1 MATLGE
7 MMEELGIS
15 RQEAPEQLAR
25 TPGRASI
32 AAEDQS
38 PARTPSTV
46 SVRLTSPGKG
56 YYAYDHDRC
65 GQGCGSVCTAW
76 HLAKLWGS

>member
-1 MATLGE
+1 

-15 RQEAPEQLAR
+15 RQEVPEQLAR
-25 TPGRASI
+25 TPGRGSI
-32 AAEDQS
+32 AAEDES

-56 YYAYDHDRC
+56 YYAYDHDRWAHAGWYC
-65 GQGCGSVCTAW
+65 ARCT
-76 HLAKLWGS
+76 